1 MLVVLG
7 DVSAKGN
14 QLSRSKWLSV
24 LHQLQHI
31 LGPFLGLPLHIVLG
45 DKDIGN
51 CNELDLKLVEQ
62 ISSSLPRLDSAA
74 CGAFDVKNISFISLN
89 AIAMLC
95 KNDLRFHV
103 EKVIERMNYEPQR
116 LAINGNDRS
125 FGPDQNDKKLQR
137 GEDPTSGAG
146 PVLLLHF
153 PLHKTIDKNNK
164 WKNKR
169 FLGTL
174 DDVLIN
180 DCDRVSIDD
189 GSHEPLQT
197 IPLNVTEYILQALKP
212 RVVFSS
218 HTHAF
223 GDHIHKDGTLEV
235 SVPTMAWDVTAEPG
249 FVMASFG
256 GNQGVAINHCSLARQ
271 SYVLVA
277 YVSLLVLWVS
287 ITLIMSRYLPHNL
300 LNQE

>member
-1 MLVVLG
+1 MLKPDMLVVLG

-51 CNELDLKLVEQ
+51 CNELDLKLVGQ

-180 DCDRVSIDD
+180 DSDR
-189 GSHEPLQT
+189 
-197 IPLNVTEYILQALKP
+197 
-212 RVVFSS
+212 
-218 HTHAF
+218 
-223 GDHIHKDGTLEV
+223 
-235 SVPTMAWDVTAEPG
+235 
-249 FVMASFG
+249 
-256 GNQGVAINHCSLARQ
+256 
-271 SYVLVA
+271 
-277 YVSLLVLWVS
+277 
-287 ITLIMSRYLPHNL
+287 
-300 LNQE
+300 